1 MTFPV
6 RIEHGNHVIN
16 TQMHALPREGD
27 RLHCAF
33 PASLPVKLFLRVDHV
48 WFHQPVDFEGRDC
61 PEPFTIVVTTEEDP
75 KFKKENTAA
84 MKTLLGGE

>member
-27 RLHCAF
+27 RVHCAF
-33 PASLPVKLFLRVDHV
+33 PASLPVMLYLRVAHV
-48 WFHQPVDFEGRDC
+48 WFHQPGEFEGRDC
-61 PEPFTIVVTTEEDP
+61 PEPFNIVITTEGDP
-75 KFKKENTAA
+75 KFKKENAAA
-84 MKTLLGGE
+84 MKKLVEGK